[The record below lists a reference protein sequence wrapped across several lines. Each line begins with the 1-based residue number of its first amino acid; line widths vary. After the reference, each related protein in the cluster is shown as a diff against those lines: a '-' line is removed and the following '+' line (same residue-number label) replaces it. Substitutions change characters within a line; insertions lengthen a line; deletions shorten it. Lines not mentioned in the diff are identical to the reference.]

1 MKYTNDQVVK
11 LLESV
16 DAEFAQTVM
25 AIAVTVANADNPMEL
40 WAKARGDEPAPEG
53 LDQLAPTNDDS
64 KSTGAKNQ
72 DGLAYPDSWR
82 VNGPFKEDK

>member
-11 LLESV
+11 LLEGV
-16 DAEFAQTVM
+16 DAEFAQTVV

-53 LDQLAPTNDDS
+53 LDELAPANN
-64 KSTGAKNQ
+64 GAKKPEEFT
-72 DGLAYPDSWR
+72 YPPGSWH

>member
-11 LLESV
+11 LLEGV
-16 DAEFAQTVM
+16 DPEFAQAIM

-53 LDQLAPTNDDS
+53 LDGLAPTNNDN
-64 KSTGAKNQ
+64 KNTGTKKQ
-72 DGLAYPDSWR
+72 DGLTYPASWR
-82 VNGPFKEDK
+82 ANGPFKEDK